1 MMIKHKLIVAALC
14 SVVTISTAVAQDITV
29 RIPELAQ
36 NKEYVELL
44 RSDVRMRERSD
55 SLMSVIRDLRGELSR
70 NAEERDSLSLM
81 RSDSLSVMLTDAEN
95 SVYAMRSQMIK
106 LIDRI
111 NAIEQEHL
119 LSSMGNISGASEQ
132 ASGSIFTNAY
142 FRKSIEAEDYSALM
156 TANSQEKKA
165 SEYAQRYVSNYE
177 SIKKMYDRYVLARTE
192 AEAEDIYGEM
202 ETLIDENIILERQLS
217 EAWNDIYD
225 QKSYVYSYFFEK
237 EGREDILD
245 LTETLTSEAREE
257 KLASIDNCASET
269 LADYRLQKHVM
280 LNYETYVAK
289 LLNLTSAIDS
299 LSTASRAVRQ
309 IDYRIPAL
317 DIERRSFV
325 DYAAIEFTSR
335 SPYTTSNPVPE
346 CIVYEYGTIYRILL
360 GTYKYKQAVSIFRNA
375 SPLCVET
382 LDDGRFSY
390 YAGGFH
396 SLAEAERAVEVMKKK
411 GFRNPQI
418 VEWCDGYKTNLAQ
431 LGEGVSFRV
440 MISGGTLNDD
450 VRRVIETLAV
460 DSQLSRLDEEN
471 FSVGMFASRAMAER
485 LSKAITKRDATLTVE
500 VEEIRPNAEDEEE

>member
-156 TANSQEKKA
+156 AANSQEKKA

-382 LDDGRFSY
+382 LEDGRFSY

-485 LSKAITKRDATLTVE
+485 LSKAIAKRDATLTVE

>member
-1 MMIKHKLIVAALC
+1 MIKHKLIVAALC

-55 SLMSVIRDLRGELSR
+55 SLMSVIRDLRSELSR

-485 LSKAITKRDATLTVE
+485 LSKAIAKRDATLTVE
-500 VEEIRPNAEDEEE
+500 VEEIRPNEEDEEE

>member
-36 NKEYVELL
+36 NKEYIELL

-55 SLMSVIRDLRGELSR
+55 SLMSVIRDLRGKLSR

-217 EAWNDIYD
+217 EAWTDIYD

-382 LDDGRFSY
+382 LEDGRFSY

-485 LSKAITKRDATLTVE
+485 LSKAIAKRDATLTVE

>member
-1 MMIKHKLIVAALC
+1 MIKHKLIVAALC

-156 TANSQEKKA
+156 AANSQEKKA

-382 LDDGRFSY
+382 LEDGRFSY

-485 LSKAITKRDATLTVE
+485 LSKAIAKRDATLTVE

>member
-1 MMIKHKLIVAALC
+1 MSA
-14 SVVTISTAVAQDITV
+14 S
-29 RIPELAQ
+29 
-36 NKEYVELL
+36 N
-44 RSDVRMRERSD
+44 ER
-55 SLMSVIRDLRGELSR
+55 
-70 NAEERDSLSLM
+70 
-81 RSDSLSVMLTDAEN
+81 
-95 SVYAMRSQMIK
+95 
-106 LIDRI
+106 
-111 NAIEQEHL
+111 
-119 LSSMGNISGASEQ
+119 
-132 ASGSIFTNAY
+132 
-142 FRKSIEAEDYSALM
+142 
-156 TANSQEKKA
+156 
-165 SEYAQRYVSNYE
+165 
-177 SIKKMYDRYVLARTE
+177 
-192 AEAEDIYGEM
+192 
-202 ETLIDENIILERQLS
+202 
-217 EAWNDIYD
+217 NDIYD

>member
-156 TANSQEKKA
+156 AANSQEKKA
-165 SEYAQRYVSNYE
+165 SDYAQRYVSNYE

-382 LDDGRFSY
+382 LEDGRFSY

-485 LSKAITKRDATLTVE
+485 LSKAIAKRDATLTVE